1 MAANTSADALTLFL
15 NTTPDPGAPEAEA
28 VGAGELMDALGSM
41 LAGAGPDGRPIAD
54 VMAQSNLSRGAFLD
68 LLSRATSGGLVEV
81 ASHSGVQSL
90 RLSPM
95 GASLFGIA
103 YNGVA

>member
-1 MAANTSADALTLFL
+1 MAANTSAEALTLFL
-15 NTTPDPGAPEAEA
+15 NTTPDPGAVERDGL
-28 VGAGELMDALGSM
+28 GAGELLDVLGSM
-41 LAGAGPDGRPIAD
+41 LAGAGSGGRPIAE

-81 ASHSGVQSL
+81 VSDNGVQSL

-95 GASLFGIA
+95 GASLFNVA
-103 YNGVA
+103 YAGHG